1 MRFLKIE
8 GVSVMVLETAFTP
21 ISAVA
26 GGALV
31 GLSAL
36 VLMWSVG
43 RNAGISGIVAGAI
56 MERDDE
62 QHWRLIFLAGLFGGA
77 LIASLLTGALD
88 NVTSVVSAPVLIL
101 AGLLVGVGTRMGEG
115 CTSGHGVCGIARF
128 SQRSLVAT
136 LVFMASGAMTVFVI
150 RHLLGEGV

>member
-1 MRFLKIE
+1 
-8 GVSVMVLETAFTP
+8 MVLETAFTP
-21 ISAVA
+21 VSAVA
-26 GGALV
+26 GGALI

-43 RNAGISGIVAGAI
+43 RVAGMSGIVAGAM
-56 MERDDE
+56 MERGDE

-88 NVTSVVSAPVLIL
+88 NVVSVVSAPVLIL

-115 CTSGHGVCGIARF
+115 CTSGHGVCGISRF

-136 LVFMASGAMTVFVI
+136 LVFMASGAATVFVI

>member
-8 GVSVMVLETAFTP
+8 SVSVMVLETSFTP

-26 GGALV
+26 GGALI
-31 GLSAL
+31 GLSTL

-43 RNAGISGIVAGAI
+43 RVAGISGIVAGTM
-56 MERDDE
+56 MERNDE

-88 NVTSVVSAPVLIL
+88 NVASVVSAPVLIL
-101 AGLLVGVGTRMGEG
+101 AGLLVGFGTRMGEG

-136 LVFMASGAMTVFVI
+136 LVFMASGAVTVFVI

>member
-1 MRFLKIE
+1 
-8 GVSVMVLETAFTP
+8 MVLETAFTP
-21 ISAVA
+21 VSAVA
-26 GGALV
+26 GGALI

-43 RNAGISGIVAGAI
+43 RVAGMSGIVAGAM
-56 MERDDE
+56 MERGDE
-62 QHWRLIFLAGLFGGA
+62 QHWRLIFLVGLFGGA
-77 LIASLLTGALD
+77 FIASLLTGALD
-88 NVTSVVSAPVLIL
+88 NVASVVSAPVLIL

-115 CTSGHGVCGIARF
+115 CTSGHGVCGISRF

-136 LVFMASGAMTVFVI
+136 LVFMASGAATVFVI